1 MILPGYRAITIEQGA
16 TFREGPITLLADG
29 LPVNAT
35 DWTLLAQMWNSRKT
49 TVLATFEVE
58 WIDRANGK
66 FTLMEPDEDTA
77 ALTKSGV
84 WDLLVTYGNGESDYW
99 MAGPAYLARGGGGIA

>member
-1 MILPGYRAITIEQGA
+1 VILPGYRAITIEQGA

-99 MAGPAYLARGGGGIA
+99 LAGPAYLARGGGGIA

>member
-58 WIDRANGK
+58 WIDRGNGK
-66 FTLMEPDEDTA
+66 FTLMEPDEATA

-99 MAGPAYLARGGGGIA
+99 LAGPAYLARGGGGIA

>member
-1 MILPGYRAITIEQGA
+1 MILPAYRAITIEQGA

-29 LPVNAT
+29 VAVNAT

-49 TVLATFEVE
+49 TVLATFQVE
-58 WIDRANGK
+58 WINRAGGT
-66 FTLMEPDEDTA
+66 FTLMYPDEETE
-77 ALTKSGV
+77 ALSKTGV

-99 MAGPAYLARGGGGIA
+99 LAGPAYLARGGAGIV